1 MCDLGGICPHV
12 GIYHTLALV
21 HKQLVVPNDSI
32 VVSVCDNGDP
42 INDDRVCVTA
52 RCALRRGGRGRGGE
66 ERRGEGGRG
75 GEGRGRR
82 GGMEGERCQPGYMC

>member
-1 MCDLGGICPHV
+1 MCDLGGVCPHV

-42 INDDRVCVTA
+42 INDDRVCVIA
-52 RCALRRGGRGRGGE
+52 RCALGRGGE
-66 ERRGEGGRG
+66 GRGGEGRGGEGEGREG

-82 GGMEGERCQPGYMC
+82 GGKVPTWDMC